1 MTLKI
6 LYTLEDGSNGSY
18 LARSRKPHEVRVATM
33 PNPSA
38 PNDSDLKLR
47 IGAINLSFVLD
58 EIQLNSPEVM
68 DVYSNCKN
76 GDSIMDYN
84 LYYHDICE
92 VNEPLVSLGL
102 LSKIRSKLEKFKNDK
117 MSTIKEEHDEDEAD
131 IDDFEDDEMIIIG
144 RVCSNFSAMLRRSY
158 SNASKKKNKDN
169 ADTVTSTPET
179 LEVKLKLK
187 RVITNRPPERP
198 EQSKNISNSTIKTQ
212 QYATPTMT
220 NIPKPIRPTK
230 RQTNPKPAPKA
241 IRTQSLPIWDTRMNP
256 AGSGFIKTSIAH
268 KIYMADRQTETLSKQ
283 QRQDTHPDAL
293 TYEINSLQPDN
304 SVQKIKVD
312 DAISKRFDFMNKKK
326 NTVSNPKNTAKK
338 SSKKVTKATRT
349 KSAKILPAMSTIHIP
364 QAGSPSLHT
373 VTAVN
378 DTPTGKTPCDD
389 DIMLANKEN
398 IPPISEHNTTR
409 DMYANLLNFNDNNID
424 WLNEFNDV
432 SKGLDLVGMMD
443 PPTNST
449 VDTPIIINTNNPT
462 HTTTKNT
469 PRDIPTVEDMDR
481 TSPIDT
487 LSMPLIDL
495 DQAGK
500 PVIEKPTQHPTNKQ
514 RKRSV
519 SGKQTKMT
527 TCQDQLRRLPL
538 LSGPQQQ
545 QQQQMQSAKH
555 YMDLSGVIPSDMI
568 IPNSDATVLVNYSPE
583 EEENDDD
590 DNDSK
595 RHGIMPSSP
604 GMMFGYNKNASTHM
618 DVKIDNNSEDDDEED
633 GDDDDD
639 EKQNDNDV
647 FSSFGGNSNGML
659 DHDSPATNNCS
670 SDPK

>member
-1 MTLKI
+1 MAELSRMTLKI

-18 LARSRKPHEVRVATM
+18 LARSKKPHEVRVAHM

-68 DVYSNCKN
+68 EVYSNCQN
-76 GDSIMDYN
+76 SDSVMDYN

-102 LSKIRSKLEKFKNDK
+102 LSKIRSKLEKCKNDK
-117 MSTIKEEHDEDEAD
+117 MNTIKEEEDDED

-144 RVCSNFSAMLRRSY
+144 RVCSNFSAMLRRTY
-158 SNASKKKNKDN
+158 SNASKKKNKDS
-169 ADTVTSTPET
+169 VQSVPSTPET

-187 RVITNRPPERP
+187 RVITNRPPER
-198 EQSKNISNSTIKTQ
+198 QDHSKISLNSTIKTQ

-220 NIPKPIRPTK
+220 NIPKPVRVTK

-241 IRTQSLPIWDTRMNP
+241 IRTQSLPIWDTRVNP

-283 QRQDTHPDAL
+283 QRLDTHPDAL

-326 NTVSNPKNTAKK
+326 TSGSNVKNSTKK
-338 SSKKVTKATRT
+338 SSKKITKATRT
-349 KSAKILPAMSTIHIP
+349 KSGKILPAMSTIHIP

-373 VTAVN
+373 IAAAN
-378 DTPTGKTPCDD
+378 NTPTGKTPCDD
-389 DIMLANKEN
+389 DIMIANKEN
-398 IPPISEHNTTR
+398 IPPLSEHNTTR
-409 DMYANLLNFNDNNID
+409 DMYANLLNFNDNSID

-449 VDTPIIINTNNPT
+449 VNTPTIINTNNHT
-462 HTTTKNT
+462 QTTTKNT

-487 LSMPLIDL
+487 LSMPLIEL

-500 PVIEKPTQHPTNKQ
+500 STSEKTMQNSTNKIM
-514 RKRSV
+514 RKKSV
-519 SGKQTKMT
+519 SGKPGKMT

-538 LSGPQQQ
+538 LSGQQQ
-545 QQQQMQSAKH
+545 QQHVSQTKN
-555 YMDLSGVIPSDMI
+555 YMDLSAVIPSDMI

-583 EEENDDD
+583 EEGEENDDD
-590 DNDSK
+590 ENK
-595 RHGIMPSSP
+595 NHGIMPSSP

-618 DVKIDNNSEDDDEED
+618 DVKIDNNSDDEDDEEPNN
-633 GDDDDD
+633 
-639 EKQNDNDV
+639 NDI
-647 FSSFGGNSNGML
+647 FSSFVGNSNGML